1 MEKSKTENNT
11 SVIPDEV
18 VINKIYLIREHKVM
32 LDSDL
37 AELYG
42 VETRRLKE
50 QVRRNLVRFP
60 PHFMFELSREEYQE
74 ILRSQN
80 ATLEQGAYSKYLPF
94 AFTEHGLL
102 MLSNVLKSERAISMS
117 IRIIDVFIK
126 MREMLTS
133 NTELYLEIERIKNE
147 ITKQA
152 KRQDNQD
159 KNIELVFQYL
169 DELAEKKNITSTGT
183 ERKKIGYVLGKESQ
197 N

>member
-1 MEKSKTENNT
+1 M
-11 SVIPDEV
+11 IPDEV
-18 VINKIYLIREHKVM
+18 VISKIYLIREQKVM
-32 LDSDL
+32 LDNDL

-117 IRIIDVFIK
+117 IRIIDVFVK
-126 MREMLTS
+126 MREKLAS
-133 NTELYLEIERIKNE
+133 HTELYLEIERIKNE
-147 ITKQA
+147 ITKQI

-169 DELAEKKNITSTGT
+169 DELADKKNTIAPQS
-183 ERKKIGYVLGKESQ
+183 ERKRIGYVLGKENQ

>member
-1 MEKSKTENNT
+1 MTKSETENIT

-18 VINKIYLIREHKVM
+18 VISKIYLIREQKVM

-60 PHFMFELSREEYQE
+60 LHFMFELSREEYQE

-117 IRIIDVFIK
+117 IRIIDVFVK
-126 MREMLTS
+126 MREKLAS
-133 NTELYLEIERIKNE
+133 HTELYLEIERIKNE
-147 ITKQA
+147 ITKQT

-169 DELAEKKNITSTGT
+169 DELANKKNTIATQS
-183 ERKKIGYVLGKESQ
+183 ERKRIGYVLGKE